1 MLIIVSFISF
11 ALMNLSSGDPAEI
24 MLSSQGSVVTPQL
37 LESVREDMGLNQPFV
52 TQYLN
57 WLKNIIHGDFG
68 TSYASGRSVI
78 VEMNEHLPY
87 TIKLAGS
94 AMIITLIVSIPLG
107 ILSAVKK
114 DKFIDKFIRLFTFVG
129 NSIPGFL
136 LALILLLV
144 FSLKLKLLPILSESG
159 AKSIILPSVTLAFA
173 MTSKYIRQIRTA
185 VIEELD
191 KGYVKGARSRGIK
204 ESVIL
209 YKDVL
214 KNIMITVIT
223 LTGLSIGSLM
233 GGTAVVESIF
243 VWPGVGSLALSSIAN
258 RDYPIIQAYVLWMAV
273 MFIIINL
280 ITDLLYKIIDPRVR
294 EV

>member
-114 DKFIDKFIRLFTFVG
+114 DKFITKT
-129 NSIPGFL
+129 
-136 LALILLLV
+136 
-144 FSLKLKLLPILSESG
+144 
-159 AKSIILPSVTLAFA
+159 
-173 MTSKYIRQIRTA
+173 
-185 VIEELD
+185 
-191 KGYVKGARSRGIK
+191 
-204 ESVIL
+204 
-209 YKDVL
+209 
-214 KNIMITVIT
+214 
-223 LTGLSIGSLM
+223 
-233 GGTAVVESIF
+233 
-243 VWPGVGSLALSSIAN
+243 
-258 RDYPIIQAYVLWMAV
+258 
-273 MFIIINL
+273 
-280 ITDLLYKIIDPRVR
+280 
-294 EV
+294 

>member
-1 MLIIVSFISF
+1 MRDIIKKIIKRILGTIPMLIIVSFISF

-37 LESVREDMGLNQPFV
+37 LESVREDMGLNQPFI

-209 YKDVL
+209 
-214 KNIMITVIT
+214 
-223 LTGLSIGSLM
+223 
-233 GGTAVVESIF
+233 
-243 VWPGVGSLALSSIAN
+243 
-258 RDYPIIQAYVLWMAV
+258 
-273 MFIIINL
+273 
-280 ITDLLYKIIDPRVR
+280 
-294 EV
+294 

>member
-37 LESVREDMGLNQPFV
+37 LESVREDMGLNQPFI

-173 MTSKYIRQIRTA
+173 MTSKYIRQIRTV

-243 VWPGVGSLALSSIAN
+243 VWPGVGSLALSAIAN